1 MNHIESNID
10 KENEEKNNIDN
21 QDLDFMKLNLDFNDS
36 PTEFNNEIL
45 SQNNDYYTNSN
56 NIKLK

>member
-10 KENEEKNNIDN
+10 KENEEKNNSDN

-45 SQNNDYYTNSN
+45 SQNNDYYT
-56 NIKLK
+56 